1 MGRST
6 PKYRFPSY
14 INFDK
19 CREEIASALNDFGNR
34 WCKRESVEDNALKEW
49 KRSIFTIVDKRI
61 KFYSQNTNLLPPKPK
76 SSFRHLKQGIQ
87 EFHRKYVLVPAD
99 KAANNVV
106 VVCRLHY
113 VNTLKQ
119 ELDGTRAYLETDT
132 DEVSVVN
139 AHLNDLPVK
148 FSVCVN
154 EGQDKLPTMYWLPKL
169 HKRPYKARFIAN
181 SSSCTTTELSKLLTS
196 CLTAIKSHVI
206 RYCETVYETSNK
218 NWFWSIK
225 NSGEV
230 LNKLKCRGFRATSL
244 STYDFSTLY
253 TTLPH
258 NLIKE
263 KLLDLIEWTFKRA
276 LKNYGSLYLA
286 CNDRKAFFTSSDQSR
301 YTLWSCQNVC
311 DALSY
316 LLDNI
321 YIRFGTKLY
330 RQIVG
335 IPMGTNCA
343 PLVADLF
350 LYCYERDF
358 MDSLNHDNQ
367 ADVIEAFN
375 STSRYLDDFLN
386 IDNPYFEGM
395 VNQIYPSE
403 LQLNK
408 ANISDTEAPFL
419 DLHFSVANGFV
430 SSKIYDKR
438 DDFDFDIVNFP
449 FLDGDV
455 PRRASYGVYISQ
467 LIRFARVCNHVTDFN
482 ARNKSL
488 TAKLL
493 QQGYR
498 YHKLRKTFSKFY
510 HRHYELISKYN
521 VGLNKIIVRS
531 FGSSK
536 NTKLEDG
543 PYCTISGNEPS
554 SVTLYKTGSESQTFC
569 CNFKNLHLCS
579 LNQRLKFPKGPNN
592 QNTVKKMILNI

>member
-1 MGRST
+1 M
-6 PKYRFPSY
+6 
-14 INFDK
+14 
-19 CREEIASALNDFGNR
+19 NDFGNR
-34 WCKRESVEDNALKEW
+34 WCKREGVEDNALKEW
-49 KRSIFTIVDKRI
+49 KRNIFTIVDKRI

-132 DEVSVVN
+132 DEMSVVN

-181 SSSCTTTELSKLLTS
+181 SSSCTTSELSKLLTS
-196 CLTAIKSHVI
+196 CLTAITSHVI

-218 NWFWSIK
+218 NWFRSIQ

-230 LNKLKCRGFRATSL
+230 LSKLKCRGFRATSL

-375 STSRYLDDFLN
+375 STSRYLDDLLN

-395 VNQIYPSE
+395 VNQIYPPE

-419 DLHFSVANGFV
+419 DLHLSVANGFV

-449 FLDGDV
+449 F
-455 PRRASYGVYISQ
+455 
-467 LIRFARVCNHVTDFN
+467 
-482 ARNKSL
+482 
-488 TAKLL
+488 
-493 QQGYR
+493 
-498 YHKLRKTFSKFY
+498 
-510 HRHYELISKYN
+510 
-521 VGLNKIIVRS
+521 
-531 FGSSK
+531 
-536 NTKLEDG
+536 
-543 PYCTISGNEPS
+543 
-554 SVTLYKTGSESQTFC
+554 
-569 CNFKNLHLCS
+569 
-579 LNQRLKFPKGPNN
+579 
-592 QNTVKKMILNI
+592 